1 MRYLWLAGLVAVAG
15 LVLAAGLQAQDGG
28 RRGEGMRSERR
39 AAGEGRAGEGMRS
52 ERRAAGKG
60 RAGEGV
66 RSERR
71 AAGEGRAGE
80 GRTGKARGERRRP
93 PKVRLTAEQEATLA
107 PAARKLH
114 AAIAKFK
121 ATATKTL
128 GEKKGHAYV
137 MQTILRQLHSE
148 RPRMTERGDKTEGRG
163 ERARGKDEWGHERGR
178 RPGAKRPRGDTD

>member
-39 AAGEGRAGEGMRS
+39 AAGEGRAGEG
-52 ERRAAGKG
+52 
-60 RAGEGV
+60 V

-80 GRTGKARGERRRP
+80 GRTGEARGERPRP

-121 ATATKTL
+121 ATAMKTL
-128 GEKKGHAYV
+128 GKKKGRVYV
-137 MQTILRQLHSE
+137 MQTILGQLHSE

-163 ERARGKDEWGHERGR
+163 ERARGKGEWGHERGR
-178 RPGAKRPRGDTD
+178 RPGANKRPRGDTD

>member
-39 AAGEGRAGEGMRS
+39 AAGEGRAGEG
-52 ERRAAGKG
+52 
-60 RAGEGV
+60 
-66 RSERR
+66 
-71 AAGEGRAGE
+71 
-80 GRTGKARGERRRP
+80 RTGEARGEQPRP

-121 ATATKTL
+121 AAAAKTL
-128 GEKKGHAYV
+128 GEKKGRAYV
-137 MQTILRQLHSE
+137 MQTIFRQLHSE
-148 RPRMTERGDKTEGRG
+148 RPRVTEKGDKTEGRG
-163 ERARGKDEWGHERGR
+163 ERDRGKGEWERERGR
-178 RPGAKRPRGDTD
+178 RPGAKRPGGGTEK